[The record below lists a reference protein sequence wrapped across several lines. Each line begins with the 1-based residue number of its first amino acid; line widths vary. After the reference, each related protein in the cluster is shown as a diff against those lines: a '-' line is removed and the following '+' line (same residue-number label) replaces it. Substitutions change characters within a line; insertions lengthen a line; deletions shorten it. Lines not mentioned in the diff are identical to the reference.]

1 MLLESGWG
9 QLFRKCNLRHF
20 DVDLED
26 MKNGCLRT
34 CHSFSLIC
42 LVLIFALSVLGDNLN
57 EKTQLSSI
65 SEILWDCVSGR
76 VINSCSVALTYKLTN
91 IMPLSFKVNH
101 SLIKVQRRNFFPGE
115 DHMPICLSS
124 MPACSIT
131 LTGMAQKMGRW
142 YTFRGFFF
150 FVTSSEYERLFQHQ
164 TGSPLLK
171 PFKNRNANIHPWFS
185 TTICW

>member
-26 MKNGCLRT
+26 MKNECLRT

-42 LVLIFALSVLGDNLN
+42 LVLIFALSVLRDNLN
-57 EKTQLSSI
+57 EETQLSSI

-101 SLIKVQRRNFFPGE
+101 SLIRVQRRNFFPGE

-142 YTFRGFFF
+142 YTFRDFFF
-150 FVTSSEYERLFQHQ
+150 FCDQLRIWVAISAPNWLTSVKTLQ
-164 TGSPLLK
+164 
-171 PFKNRNANIHPWFS
+171 NRNANIHPWFS